1 MTKVG
6 LLSDTHGYW
15 DEKYLQYFEPC
26 DEIWHAGD
34 IGTLE
39 VARKLAAF
47 RPFRAVYGNID
58 GQDLRQLYPQVLRFT
73 VDGAE
78 VLMKHIGGY
87 PGKYDPS
94 VQGSILVRPPKLFVS
109 GHSHI
114 LKVKFDKTLGMLH
127 INPGAAGIYGFHK
140 VRTMVRFVIDSGV
153 FKDLEVI
160 ELAGGF
166 TQEADETYLNLVE
179 KISDG
184 QRIYVPS
191 KEEVLTG
198 NIENISQVNNN
209 QAQSNIA
216 TSLININT
224 ASKEQ
229 LMTLPGIGE
238 AKALDI
244 ISYRST
250 NGNFKNTEDIKNIS
264 GIKESAYSK
273 IKDLICT

>member
-39 VARKLAAF
+39 VAQKLAAF
-47 RPFRAVYGNID
+47 RPFRAVYGNI
-58 GQDLRQLYPQVLRFT
+58 
-73 VDGAE
+73 DGAE

-94 VQGSILVRPPKLFVS
+94 IQGSILVHPPKLFIS

-140 VRTMVRFVIDSGV
+140 VRTMVRFVVDNGV

-160 ELAGGF
+160 ELAG
-166 TQEADETYLNLVE
+166 
-179 KISDG
+179 
-184 QRIYVPS
+184 
-191 KEEVLTG
+191 
-198 NIENISQVNNN
+198 
-209 QAQSNIA
+209 
-216 TSLININT
+216 
-224 ASKEQ
+224 
-229 LMTLPGIGE
+229 
-238 AKALDI
+238 
-244 ISYRST
+244 
-250 NGNFKNTEDIKNIS
+250 
-264 GIKESAYSK
+264 
-273 IKDLICT
+273 